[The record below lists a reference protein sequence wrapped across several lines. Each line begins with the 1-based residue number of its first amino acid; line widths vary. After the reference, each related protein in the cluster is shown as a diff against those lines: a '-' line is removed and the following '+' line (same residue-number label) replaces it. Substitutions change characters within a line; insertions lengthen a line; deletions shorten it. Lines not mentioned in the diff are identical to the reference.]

1 MFVFFT
7 LLQLAVVAELAY
19 VRFEACD
26 AMYKLKAV
34 QIDGCD
40 ERIPCYVTI
49 GQNVSVTLYFHADY
63 LYQNLDQDAWM
74 NINDVISPAEVTPG
88 TCQPSYNCSTVSTMD
103 TITSLTGVV
112 TVPDDIPTSV
122 RGFMHWLT
130 KSDGQPLLC
139 YFVRVE
145 TQRTEQKRLRDLFN
159 LYKYDTEEVPSP
171 DNEKLVNP

>member
-7 LLQLAVVAELAY
+7 LLQLAVAAVLAY

-26 AMYKLKAV
+26 AMYDLTAV

-49 GQNVSVTLYFHADY
+49 GQNVSITLYFHADY

-74 NINDVISPAEVTPG
+74 DINDVVSPAEVSPEK
-88 TCQPSYNCSTVSTMD
+88 CQTNYNCSAVSTMD

-130 KSDGQPLLC
+130 ESEGQPLLC
-139 YFVRVE
+139 FSVRVA
-145 TQRTEQKRLRDLFN
+145 TQRIEQKRLRDLFN
-159 LYKYDTEEVPSP
+159 LYKYDTEEVPSS